1 MQDGARLRLRGVYPS
16 DQKQAPRLAPRAWR
30 RKKGRAFM
38 FASNEQDK
46 TKPTAPDEELSE
58 AWRSLLGLSGT
69 AKETPVPSPAP
80 GDPWGNL
87 QQKQGMQAV
96 DLQKAHLRDRHPASG
111 DQDIENALKLMSEE

>member
-1 MQDGARLRLRGVYPS
+1 
-16 DQKQAPRLAPRAWR
+16 
-30 RKKGRAFM
+30 M

-69 AKETPVPSPAP
+69 AKETPVPPPAP
-80 GDPWGNL
+80 TPAAGDPWGSL

-96 DLQKAHLRDRHPASG
+96 DLQKAHLRERHPASG
-111 DQDIENALKLMSEE
+111 DQDIENALKLMSEEPVQDAKQPEKK